1 MRPKAEVDEIK
12 VTVILTTV
20 EGSRH
25 VIDDHDGQICHFA
38 KPPQNQTVLM
48 GLCSMVM
55 IWNENIVRT
64 NAF

>member
-25 VIDDHDGQICHFA
+25 VIDDHNGQVCHVA
-38 KPPQNQTVLM
+38 ESPQCQTVLM
-48 GLCSMVM
+48 GLCSTVM

-64 NAF
+64 SAF